1 MTMNITKT
9 STEMLLEDLQ
19 NEFGGEE
26 IRPLLIAS
34 EKWNERH
41 PGASASEWAKAM
53 TLESLSNLDEATTYW
68 TFVAA
73 RIHFV
78 MFTIVKNSYAVQRSI
93 RILQIMLPVLSS
105 KDYIHPY

>member
-9 STEMLLEDLQ
+9 STDMLLEDLQ
-19 NEFGGEE
+19 NQFGAEE

-53 TLESLSNLDEATTYW
+53 N
-68 TFVAA
+68 
-73 RIHFV
+73 
-78 MFTIVKNSYAVQRSI
+78 
-93 RILQIMLPVLSS
+93 
-105 KDYIHPY
+105 